1 MKKLFAVL
9 VALAMALS
17 CAAIQV
23 FASNE
28 PCFYVE
34 AYNANVGDEVVI
46 PVMLSNYEGNAHILN
61 MQLNYETN
69 ALAVTEIENG
79 EFLTNA
85 QSAMV
90 IVDHSSIPGSIR
102 IGVACAINPVP
113 IGSDPMTIVN
123 VHFTV
128 LEGANN
134 AVNDLELVVA
144 EFKNFPIGGSA
155 EDIEHKVMDGAVIV
169 GTTDPVTDTPA
180 PATDVPTPA
189 TDTPVPVTDTP
200 VPATNTP
207 SPVTEAPT
215 PDMGEVVLTAPK
227 LYGRPGELIS
237 VPVTVE
243 GNFQVHSIQIRLM
256 YDPEFVTFVNVEVG
270 DIFDGNTVLCDN
282 RIDEQGASVR
292 LGAFAVTNPMTK
304 EGTVFTATFRINESV
319 SAGESS
325 LLWFDR
331 DHFEFEYIPL
341 DEDSYSYNPL
351 FHDGDITVENE
362 PIITD
367 EPVTDSPVTEIPS
380 TNEPSTDVP
389 VTDDPI
395 TEAPVTDE
403 PISETPITNVPNPTD
418 EPSVTIAPT
427 EIVSVPSEEPTN
439 PPSTGATTIIGL
451 GISAA
456 VVGTGALLFR
466 RKED

>member
-46 PVMLSNYEGNAHILN
+46 PVMLSDYEGNAHILN
-61 MQLNYETN
+61 MQLNYETD
-69 ALAVTEIENG
+69 ALAVTEIDNG

-90 IVDHSSIPGSIR
+90 IVDYSSIPGSIR

-128 LEGANN
+128 LEGASN
-134 AVNDLELVVA
+134 AVNTLELVVA
-144 EFKNFPIGGSA
+144 EFVNFPIGGSA
-155 EDIEHKVMDGAVIV
+155 EDIEHTIMDGAITV

-180 PATDVPTPA
+180 PVTDTPLPVTDTPA
-189 TDTPVPVTDTP
+189 PVTDTPVPVTDTPVPVTDTP

-207 SPVTEAPT
+207 SPVTDT
-215 PDMGEVVLTAPK
+215 PV
-227 LYGRPGELIS
+227 
-237 VPVTVE
+237 
-243 GNFQVHSIQIRLM
+243 
-256 YDPEFVTFVNVEVG
+256 
-270 DIFDGNTVLCDN
+270 
-282 RIDEQGASVR
+282 
-292 LGAFAVTNPMTK
+292 
-304 EGTVFTATFRINESV
+304 
-319 SAGESS
+319 
-325 LLWFDR
+325 
-331 DHFEFEYIPL
+331 
-341 DEDSYSYNPL
+341 
-351 FHDGDITVENE
+351 
-362 PIITD
+362 
-367 EPVTDSPVTEIPS
+367 PVTDSPVTEIPS

-389 VTDDPI
+389 ATDEPVTEVPI
-395 TEAPVTDE
+395 TDE
-403 PISETPITNVPNPTD
+403 PISETPITDVPNPTG
-418 EPSVTIAPT
+418 EPDVTIAPT
-427 EIVSVPSEEPTN
+427 EIAPVPSEKPAN
-439 PPSTGATTIIGL
+439 PPSTGAATIIGL

-456 VVGTGALLFR
+456 VIGTGALLFR

>member
-23 FASNE
+23 FADSE
-28 PCFYVE
+28 PCFYVKT
-34 AYNANVGDEVVI
+34 YNANVGEEVVI
-46 PVMLSNYEGNAHILN
+46 PIMLSNYEGNAHILN
-61 MQLNYETN
+61 MQLNYETD

-113 IGSDPMTIVN
+113 AGSDPMTIVN

-134 AVNDLELVVA
+134 AVNALELVVA
-144 EFKNFPIGGSA
+144 EFKSFPIGGSA
-155 EDIEHKVMDGAVIV
+155 EIIEHTLMNGSVIV
-169 GTTDPVTDTPA
+169 GTTSPVTDTPA
-180 PATDVPTPA
+180 PATDTPAPVTDTPVPA

-200 VPATNTP
+200 VPAT
-207 SPVTEAPT
+207 EAPT
-215 PDMGEVVLTAPK
+215 PDMEEVVLTAPK

-243 GNFQVHSIQIRLM
+243 GSFQVHSVQIRLM
-256 YDPEFVTFVNVEVG
+256 YDPEFVTFMNVEVG
-270 DIFDGNTVLCDN
+270 DIFDGNTVLCEN

-292 LGAFAVTNPMTK
+292 LGAFAVTDPMTK

-331 DHFEFEYIPL
+331 DHFEFKYIPL
-341 DEDSYSYNPL
+341 DGNGYAYNAL
-351 FHDGDITVENE
+351 FNDGEITVENE
-362 PIITD
+362 PIVTD
-367 EPVTDSPVTEIPS
+367 EPITESPVTEIPS
-380 TNEPSTDVP
+380 TDEPVTDVP
-389 VTDDPI
+389 VTNEPI
-395 TEAPVTDE
+395 TEAPITSEPVTETPVTDL
-403 PISETPITNVPNPTD
+403 PNPTD
-418 EPSVTIAPT
+418 EPSVTIVPT
-427 EIVSVPSEEPTN
+427 EIASAPSEAPN
-439 PPSTGATTIIGL
+439 PPSTGAATIIGL

-456 VVGTGALLFR
+456 AIGTGALLFR

>member
-9 VALAMALS
+9 VAIVMILS
-17 CAAIQV
+17 CAAIPV
-23 FASNE
+23 FASRE
-28 PCFYVE
+28 SCFYVE
-34 AYNANVGDEVVI
+34 AYNANVGDEIVI

-61 MQLNYETN
+61 MQLNYETD

-102 IGVACAINPVP
+102 IGVACALNPVP
-113 IGSDPMTIVN
+113 VSSDPVTIVN

-134 AVNDLELVVA
+134 AVNSIELFVA
-144 EFKNFPIGGSA
+144 EFKSFPIGGSA
-155 EDIEHKVMDGAVIV
+155 EDIEHTVMNGAVIV
-169 GTTDPVTDTPA
+169 GATEPITDTPA
-180 PATDVPTPA
+180 PATDVPAPA
-189 TDTPVPVTDTP
+189 TEEPTTDM
-200 VPATNTP
+200 
-207 SPVTEAPT
+207 E
-215 PDMGEVVLTAPK
+215 EIVLTAPK
-227 LYGRPGELIS
+227 LYGKPGELII

-243 GNFQVHSIQIRLM
+243 GSFQVHSMQIRLM

-270 DIFDGNTVLCDN
+270 DIFDGNSVLCDN
-282 RIDEQGASVR
+282 QIDEQGASVR
-292 LGAFAVTNPMTK
+292 LGAFAVTHPMTK

-325 LLWFDR
+325 LLEFDR

-341 DEDSYSYNPL
+341 DGNSYAYNAL
-351 FHDGDITVENE
+351 FHDGKIIVENE

-367 EPVTDSPVTEIPS
+367 EPVTDSPITEVPS
-380 TNEPSTDVP
+380 TNEPATDVPATDEPVTEVP
-389 VTDDPI
+389 VTDEQI
-395 TEAPVTDE
+395 T
-403 PISETPITNVPNPTD
+403 ETPITDVPNP
-418 EPSVTIAPT
+418 PA
-427 EIVSVPSEEPTN
+427 
-439 PPSTGATTIIGL
+439 TGAVTIIGL

-456 VVGTGALLFR
+456 VAGTVVLLFR
-466 RKED
+466 RNED